1 MVLVSHT
8 QLPSSPYSFAS
19 LINTTVILPFILPFT
34 LPRPSP
40 GLTVAAVEGLSE
52 PERAALSEALE
63 QGDRTSLGATKS
75 ETLLLARLPVT
86 PVLAWGAR
94 TGGAG
99 AGVRS
104 GAAAGAGASGAAD
117 AGVGGALVAGVA
129 QGTARVEH
137 VSAAGLQSEGL
148 LWRPPS
154 HFAGLDDV
162 LPHVLSVRFV
172 APERCESELVRA
184 LGVKQM
190 M

>member
-1 MVLVSHT
+1 
-8 QLPSSPYSFAS
+8 
-19 LINTTVILPFILPFT
+19 
-34 LPRPSP
+34 
-40 GLTVAAVEGLSE
+40 
-52 PERAALSEALE
+52 
-63 QGDRTSLGATKS
+63 
-75 ETLLLARLPVT
+75 VT
-86 PVLAWGAR
+86 PVLAWGTRA
-94 TGGAG
+94 GGAG

-104 GAAAGAGASGAAD
+104 GAAAGAGAGASGAAD
-117 AGVGGALVAGVA
+117 AGVGGAVVAGVA

-162 LPHVLSVRFV
+162 LPHVPSVRFV
-172 APERCESELVRA
+172 VPDRCDSELVRA